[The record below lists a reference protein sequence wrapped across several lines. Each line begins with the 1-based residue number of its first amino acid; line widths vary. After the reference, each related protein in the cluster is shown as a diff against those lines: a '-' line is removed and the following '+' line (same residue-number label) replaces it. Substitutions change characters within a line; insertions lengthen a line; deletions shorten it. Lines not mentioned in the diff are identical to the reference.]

1 MESVVSVCRESVLY
15 TDSECI
21 LHKGC
26 AVQASWTRN
35 VSILE
40 QECSGTELDDTV
52 LKSDR
57 DSFISASYTTTEHT
71 CVLFIH
77 LETNDFIH

>member
-15 TDSECI
+15 TDSEGI

-40 QECSGTELDDTV
+40 QECSGTELDTV
-52 LKSDR
+52 LSSDH
-57 DSFISASYTTTEHT
+57 DSFISASYTTTEYT